1 MIIYCIHEN
10 KPKLGDL
17 NCARSST
24 TDPKHHTPGTSST
37 RSAVCRDETI
47 FPSNLCEA
55 RSAREGGKGAGLC
68 MNSFPNGAQSR
79 GCVSQ
84 WAIGRA
90 PARRAAP
97 RFECF
102 SVGLLASAAPDRVSR
117 VPGSRSRRSEK
128 GSGEEK
134 RDCARGGGTNCVS
147 SAEGRGGSLRG
158 LVGRPGP

>member
-1 MIIYCIHEN
+1 
-10 KPKLGDL
+10 
-17 NCARSST
+17 
-24 TDPKHHTPGTSST
+24 
-37 RSAVCRDETI
+37 
-47 FPSNLCEA
+47 
-55 RSAREGGKGAGLC
+55 

-90 PARRAAP
+90 WARRAAP

-102 SVGLLASAAPDRVSR
+102 SVGLLASADPGRVSR
-117 VPGSRSRRSEK
+117 VPGSRSGRSEK

-134 RDCARGGGTNCVS
+134 RDYCARGGGTNCVI